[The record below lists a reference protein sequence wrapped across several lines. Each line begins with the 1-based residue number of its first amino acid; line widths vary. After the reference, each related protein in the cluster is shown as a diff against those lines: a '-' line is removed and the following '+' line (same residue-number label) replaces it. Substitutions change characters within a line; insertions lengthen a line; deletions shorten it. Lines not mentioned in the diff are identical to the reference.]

1 MNNVP
6 ESPFSISQLKRNAYF
21 DMKETHVHSYYE
33 IFYLLS
39 GKCRFFINH
48 TIYVLNK
55 GDIIAIEK
63 GALHKS
69 TYLEVKS
76 HERIV
81 INFTDQF
88 ASSLYDEFGKELVL
102 KCFKNRSL

>member
-6 ESPFSISQLKRNAYF
+6 DHQFSISQIKRNANF
-21 DMKETHVHSYYE
+21 NMKETHVHPHYE

-48 TIYVLNK
+48 SIYVLKK

-69 TYLEVKS
+69 AYLEVKS

-88 ASSLYDEFGKELVL
+88 AGPLYD
-102 KCFKNRSL
+102 